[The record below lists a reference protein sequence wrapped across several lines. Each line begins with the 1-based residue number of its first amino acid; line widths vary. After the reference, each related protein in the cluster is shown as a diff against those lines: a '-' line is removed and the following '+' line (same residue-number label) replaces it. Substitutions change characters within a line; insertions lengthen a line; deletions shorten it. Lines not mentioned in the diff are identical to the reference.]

1 MVISLGIAW
10 GQCLDTWFSVTVDI
24 RVPGWNPST
33 PTFFLTSNTLFR
45 GTRYPHSLYSKGR
58 REAAAEV
65 NMIDGGDFFLNGEL
79 KINSPK
85 TLVGRLI
92 RLM

>member
-45 GTRYPHSLYSKGR
+45 GTRNPHSLYSKGR
-58 REAAAEV
+58 REAAVEV
-65 NMIDGGDFFLNGEL
+65 NVIDGEDFCFNRRIEDQF
-79 KINSPK
+79 S
-85 TLVGRLI
+85 
-92 RLM
+92 